1 MKKIILLICAMVL
14 FPMITFAQV
23 ITQNDIDQAIELHTN
38 YTYDWGSFAFGARQT
53 EDKEGNWKYGYVK
66 ADDDYNYVPNKPK
79 NFKVPDYLSQ
89 FPIVNDVDI
98 DEYRSK
104 DRTFIRFIRC
114 YSPGREDD
122 ELVFGV
128 TKNYEWIVVDN
139 RENNMSGSSKFN
151 NYFQPYEDARV
162 SIMKTI
168 RMRCEKEYRDP
179 TIHEKYLILVLDQ
192 CKEELRALDT
202 QYIETH
208 QKEYAKAQR
217 DQTIFHVLWT
227 SRLVMWLLLILFVMA
242 LPGII
247 FAIVKLVFPK
257 GSIFSSAVN
266 VLDVILGLTIF
277 AYIFGSK
284 RK

>member
-1 MKKIILLICAMVL
+1 MKKLILFICAMVL
-14 FPMITFAQV
+14 SPMITFSQV
-23 ITQNDIDQAIELHTN
+23 ITQNDIDQAIELHTG
-38 YTYDWGSFAFGARQT
+38 YTYDWISFTSGARQT

-66 ADDDYNYVPNKPK
+66 ADDAYSYVPNKPK
-79 NFKVPDYLSQ
+79 NFKVPSYLNQ
-89 FPIVNDVDI
+89 FPIVNDIDI

-104 DRTFIRFIRC
+104 DRNFMRFIRC

-128 TKNYEWIVVDN
+128 TENYEWIVVDN
-139 RENNMSGSSKFN
+139 RNNNMSGSSKFN

-168 RMRCEKEYRDP
+168 RMRCEKENRDP

-217 DQTIFHVLWT
+217 DETIFQILWT
-227 SRLVMWLLLILFVMA
+227 LKVVGWLLLALFAFV
-242 LPGII
+242 LPG
-247 FAIVKLVFPK
+247 LVLILLKFIFPK
-257 GSIFSSAVN
+257 GSIIYNAVCT
-266 VLDVILGLTIF
+266 VEVMLGIF
-277 AYIFGSK
+277 IISYWFGN
-284 RK
+284 RR

>member
-1 MKKIILLICAMVL
+1 MKKLIVFICAVVL

-23 ITQNDIDQAIELHTN
+23 ITQNDIDQAIETHTR
-38 YTYDWGSFAFGARQT
+38 YTYNWGEFKGLARQT
-53 EDKEGNWKYGYVK
+53 IDKEGNWKYGYVK

-79 NFKVPDYLSQ
+79 NFKVPSYLSK
-89 FPIVNDVDI
+89 FPIVNDINI

-104 DRTFIRFIRC
+104 DRSFMRFVRC
-114 YSPGREDD
+114 YAPGLEDD

-128 TKNYEWIVVDN
+128 TEDYEWIVVDN
-139 RENNMSGSSKFN
+139 RDNNMSGSSRFN

-168 RMRCEKEYRDP
+168 KMRCEKENRDP
-179 TIHEKYLILVLDQ
+179 NMNEKYLILVLEQ
-192 CKEELRALDT
+192 CKEELRALDV

-227 SRLVMWLLLILFVMA
+227 SRLVIWLLLILFVMA

-266 VLDVILGLTIF
+266 VLDIILGLTIF